1 MENPANVTQLQ
12 RQLPDEVALPQEL
25 KMLTPNELRL
35 LKAMTGK
42 PLEDLVGDGADEA
55 DQMQMGIWLEA
66 QGGKGFRRELGGG
79 RRRPAT
85 ECPEP
90 ELSDPSPTDTSPASP
105 GSVTSGG

>member
-55 DQMQMGIWLEA
+55 DQMQMGIWLELRR
-66 QGGKGFRRELGGG
+66 QGFDVNWEEAGDV
-79 RRRPAT
+79 RPVMS
-85 ECPEP
+85 EP